1 MQRRTRIARLAPQF
15 LLAIGLAAHAQAPI
29 QDLEAIRA
37 TALGFA
43 EEQAQAIVDGEPS
56 VQVGGLDGR
65 LRLVRCDQGLEA
77 FLPPGARLPGS
88 ATIGVRCLGPTPWTV
103 YLTAQIKVLAEV
115 VVARRYLARGAV
127 IGADDLE
134 LRALDLGSIAGGYF
148 IDPTLVAGLELRRA
162 LAPGAVV
169 APAQVSPIMSV
180 RRGDQ
185 VQILLRAG
193 GLEVSS
199 TGKALGNGAI
209 GERIQVRNLK
219 SRKVVE
225 GQVEGPGLVSV
236 SL

>member
-1 MQRRTRIARLAPQF
+1 MHHRTGIARFGP
-15 LLAIGLAAHAQAPI
+15 LLVLAASLTARAQGPT

-37 TALGFA
+37 TARDFA
-43 EEQAQAIVDGEPS
+43 MEQAQAIVDGEPS

-65 LRLVRCDQGLEA
+65 LRLARCDQGLEA

-88 ATIGVRCLGPTPWTV
+88 ATIGVRCLGPTVWSV

-127 IGADDLE
+127 IDTDDLE
-134 LRALDLGSIAGGYF
+134 LRALDLGAITSGYF
-148 IDPTLVAGLELRRA
+148 IDPTAVEGLAVKRP

-169 APAQVSPIMSV
+169 APAQVARVMSV

-199 TGKALGNGAI
+199 TGKALGDGAV
-209 GERIQVRNLK
+209 GDRIQVRNLK

-225 GQVEGPGLVSV
+225 GQVEGPGVVGV

>member
-1 MQRRTRIARLAPQF
+1 
-15 LLAIGLAAHAQAPI
+15 
-29 QDLEAIRA
+29 
-37 TALGFA
+37 
-43 EEQAQAIVDGEPS
+43 VWS
-56 VQVGGLDGR
+56 
-65 LRLVRCDQGLEA
+65 
-77 FLPPGARLPGS
+77 
-88 ATIGVRCLGPTPWTV
+88 V

-127 IGADDLE
+127 IDTDDLE
-134 LRALDLGSIAGGYF
+134 LRALDLGAITSGYF
-148 IDPTLVAGLELRRA
+148 IDPTAVEGLAVKRP

-169 APAQVSPIMSV
+169 APAQVARVMSV

-199 TGKALGNGAI
+199 TGKALGDGAV
-209 GERIQVRNLK
+209 GDRIQVRNLK

-225 GQVEGPGLVSV
+225 GQVEGPGVVGV